1 MQKTTEELENEL
13 QAAKSPQDYLSANEG
28 ELLHLS
34 MKDYLAQLLAEKG
47 LTRAQVITASGLNEI
62 YAYQIFAGQKRPSRE
77 KLLCLSLGMNLTA
90 TETQRLL
97 RLAGHSELYARVR
110 RDSVILFGIENGL
123 PLLRINE
130 LLFEQGEAVLE

>member
-1 MQKTTEELENEL
+1 MQKTTEELKNEL
-13 QAAKSPQDYLSANEG
+13 QAARTPQEYFSANAD
-28 ELLHLS
+28 ELLNLS
-34 MKDYLAQLLAEKG
+34 MKEYLSQLLTEKG
-47 LTRAQVITASGLNEI
+47 LSRAQVISASNLNEI

-77 KLLCLSLGMNLTA
+77 KLLCLSLGMSLTV

-97 RLAGHSELYARVR
+97 RLAGHSELYARIR

-130 LLFEQGEAVLE
+130 LLFDQGETVLE

>member
-1 MQKTTEELENEL
+1 MQKTTDELKNEL
-13 QAAKSPQDYLSANEG
+13 QAAKSPQEYLSANAG

-34 MKDYLAQLLAEKG
+34 MKDYLAQLLEEKQ
-47 LTRAQVITASGLNEI
+47 LSRAQAISASGLNEI
-62 YAYQIFAGQKRPSRE
+62 YGYQIFAGQKRPSRE
-77 KLLCLSLGMNLTA
+77 KLLCLSLGMQLTA

-110 RDSVILFGIENGL
+110 RDSIILFGIENGL